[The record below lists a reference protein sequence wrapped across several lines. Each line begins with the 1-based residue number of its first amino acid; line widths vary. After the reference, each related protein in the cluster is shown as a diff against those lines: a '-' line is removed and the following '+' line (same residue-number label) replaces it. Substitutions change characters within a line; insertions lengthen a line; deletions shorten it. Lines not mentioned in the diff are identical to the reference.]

1 MATKLLYF
9 VFLTVFILLSVS
21 KIWWEAAKEPR
32 VLTTREWLDRLF
44 ETKKAFLRIG
54 FDEDQ
59 EYFRSYFVL

>member
-21 KIWWEAAKEPR
+21 KIWWEAANEPR

-44 ETKKAFLRIG
+44 ETKKSVPSHRI
-54 FDEDQ
+54 
-59 EYFRSYFVL
+59 